1 MYRYAGHFAYFLFHK
16 RIQRRAGDSH
26 IIALNNG
33 KFIDLHLQLFTGT
46 AYQNALLF
54 QWADKLQNTANIVD
68 GGAADLL
75 GALHDD
81 LRTDT
86 VTREQFL

>member
-1 MYRYAGHFAYFLFHK
+1 
-16 RIQRRAGDSH
+16 
-26 IIALNNG
+26 G

-68 GGAADLL
+68 GGAADLR
-75 GALHDD
+75 GAVKACRSGVRRCHLISYQEDGSLLQELFSRD
-81 LRTDT
+81 GIGTQI
-86 VTREQFL
+86 VM